1 MIDIKKCLYEIREDE
16 HVFEEDIDLV
26 ESGLLDSYALI
37 QLLSKLEDSGIE
49 LHPTRIDRTKLRTVK
64 VIVEL
69 IEEYYKQASK
79 K

>member
-1 MIDIKKCLYEIREDE
+1 MKQYTDQILR
-16 HVFEEDIDLV
+16 LTGNLQ
-26 ESGLLDSYALI
+26 SGLLDSYALI

-64 VIVEL
+64 GIVEL